1 MVIVIPLEIT
11 QRLMNVARSQ
21 QLNLPIPLS
30 STCAGYL
37 SQEEMDMIL
46 ATLSPLHNENL
57 VTATLLDDLQH
68 YQKQKQ
74 HNAVI
79 PCA

>member
-11 QRLMNVARSQ
+11 QRLIHVARSQ

-30 STCAGYL
+30 SACAGYL
-37 SQEEMDMIL
+37 SQEEMDTIL

-68 YQKQKQ
+68 YQKQ
-74 HNAVI
+74 HHAVI